1 MVGKFASMKKLKD
14 ISDQFTKIDSL
25 IVEIL
30 NCAAEDFLG
39 LNERFKEAY
48 SKSTYISSNAEEVFK
63 AYASSYTSDSLLSL
77 KELFKKFSQAKR
89 EANKYADLIVARIDE
104 VYDILESIDL
114 HSKNINQ
121 NLLTLKFLIANLKIS
136 GLDLDAD
143 QFIEQKDE
151 LFIEFNR
158 LVNKSKLTELELAK
172 SLHGNMKLLREGVD
186 RVKRNMRNADQQI
199 GIAIDIINES
209 IIVFS
214 EKQQELNINIPKL
227 QEYNK
232 KLRDSID
239 TIITNLQYHD
249 IIRQKIEHVQI
260 SHKEILSNLAT
271 ENNNEQQSYLS
282 QIGELVNIQSA
293 LLVRANK
300 EYQRAIEQ
308 IIEKFKTIGSIA
320 QTILQQCKDLKKI
333 QEITA
338 EQSFT
343 GVAQKLTNTTLP
355 VSKFL
360 SLLARVNNLLQSI
373 EHNVSQMVEIS
384 VVDDEAN
391 RFGELLLKR
400 IKQPELKLQPGL
412 IQQIESVTYDI
423 IASRYQI
430 GTLYLQLESK
440 IAEIDRLSSLISQ
453 NTKSQEWETIP
464 AILKEIAGNLLQCD
478 EKVEVLL
485 KGTLDASNELGDII
499 SKAVGQV
506 KYYEVFE
513 LKILEVIKLLNHI
526 YATLSGKEESQFDKD
541 DLEFMRKLYTM
552 ESEHK
557 IHNLVVK
564 GNAGID
570 DLPETDQ
577 DESSIEFF

>member
-1 MVGKFASMKKLKD
+1 MKKLKE
-14 ISDQFTKIDSL
+14 ISDQFSKIDSL

-48 SKSTYISSNAEEVFK
+48 SKSTYISSNAEEVFT
-63 AYASSYTSDSLLSL
+63 AYASSYTSESLLSL
-77 KELFKKFSQAKR
+77 KELFKKFSLAKR
-89 EANKYADLIVARIDE
+89 EANKYADSIVARIDE

-136 GLDLDAD
+136 GLDIDTD

-186 RVKRNMRNADQQI
+186 RVKKNMRNADQQI
-199 GIAIDIINES
+199 GIAIDIINDS
-209 IIVFS
+209 IVIFS

-232 KLRDSID
+232 KLRESID
-239 TIITNLQYHD
+239 SIITNLQYHD
-249 IIRQKIEHVQI
+249 IIRQKIEHVQV
-260 SHKEILSNLAT
+260 SHKEILNNLAN
-271 ENNNEQQSYLS
+271 ENNNEQQTYLS

-308 IIEKFKTIGSIA
+308 IIDKFKTIGSIA
-320 QTILQQCKDLKKI
+320 QTILQQCKDLKNI
-333 QEITA
+333 QELTA

-384 VVDDEAN
+384 ADDDEAN
-391 RFGELLLKR
+391 RFGEMLLKR
-400 IKQPELKLQPGL
+400 IKQPELKLQPNL
-412 IQQIESVTYDI
+412 IQQIETVTYDI
-423 IASRYQI
+423 IASRNQI
-430 GTLYLQLESK
+430 GTLYLQLNSK
-440 IAEIDRLSSLISQ
+440 IKEIDRLSSLISE

-464 AILKEIAGNLLQCD
+464 TTLKEIAGNLLQCD
-478 EKVEVLL
+478 EKVGLLL
-485 KGTLDASNELGDII
+485 KGKLDASNELGDII

>member
-249 IIRQKIEHVQI
+249 IIRQKIEHVQV

-478 EKVEVLL
+478 EKVGVLL
-485 KGTLDASNELGDII
+485 KGKLDASNELGDII

-564 GNAGID
+564 GNTGID

>member
-30 NCAAEDFLG
+30 NCASEDFLG

-89 EANKYADLIVARIDE
+89 EANKYADSIVARIDE

-249 IIRQKIEHVQI
+249 IIRQKIEHVQV

-400 IKQPELKLQPGL
+400 IKQPELKLQPSL

-478 EKVEVLL
+478 EKVGVLL

>member
-39 LNERFKEAY
+39 LSERFKEAY

-89 EANKYADLIVARIDE
+89 EANKYADSIVARIDE

-199 GIAIDIINES
+199 GIAIDIINEL

-249 IIRQKIEHVQI
+249 IIRQKIEHVQV

-464 AILKEIAGNLLQCD
+464 TILKEIAGNLLQCD
-478 EKVEVLL
+478 EKVGVLL

>member
-30 NCAAEDFLG
+30 NCASEDFLG

-249 IIRQKIEHVQI
+249 IIRQKIEHVQV

-478 EKVEVLL
+478 EKVGVLL
-485 KGTLDASNELGDII
+485 KGKLDASNELGDII
-499 SKAVGQV
+499 SKAVGHV

>member
-249 IIRQKIEHVQI
+249 IIRQKIEHVQV

-478 EKVEVLL
+478 EKVGVLL

-499 SKAVGQV
+499 SKAVGHV

>member
-1 MVGKFASMKKLKD
+1 MGGNLSIMKKLKE
-14 ISDQFTKIDSL
+14 ISDQFSKIDSL

-48 SKSTYISSNAEEVFK
+48 SKSTYISSNAEEVFT
-63 AYASSYTSDSLLSL
+63 AYASSYTSESLLSL
-77 KELFKKFSQAKR
+77 KELFKKFSLAKR
-89 EANKYADLIVARIDE
+89 EANKYADSIVARIDE

-136 GLDLDAD
+136 GLDIDTD

-186 RVKRNMRNADQQI
+186 RVKKNMRNADQQI
-199 GIAIDIINES
+199 GIAIDIINDS
-209 IIVFS
+209 IVIFS

-232 KLRDSID
+232 KLRESID
-239 TIITNLQYHD
+239 SIITNLQYHD
-249 IIRQKIEHVQI
+249 IIRQKIEHVQV
-260 SHKEILSNLAT
+260 SHKEILNNLAN
-271 ENNNEQQSYLS
+271 ENNNEQQTYLS

-308 IIEKFKTIGSIA
+308 IIDKFKTIGSIA
-320 QTILQQCKDLKKI
+320 QTILQQCKDLKNI
-333 QEITA
+333 QELTA

-384 VVDDEAN
+384 ADDDEAN
-391 RFGELLLKR
+391 RFGEMLLKR
-400 IKQPELKLQPGL
+400 IKQPELKLQPNL
-412 IQQIESVTYDI
+412 IQQIETVTYDI
-423 IASRYQI
+423 IASRNQI
-430 GTLYLQLESK
+430 GTLYLQLNSK
-440 IAEIDRLSSLISQ
+440 IKEIDRLSSLISE

-464 AILKEIAGNLLQCD
+464 TTLKEIAGNLLQCD
-478 EKVEVLL
+478 EKVGLLL
-485 KGTLDASNELGDII
+485 KGKLDASNELGDII

>member
-249 IIRQKIEHVQI
+249 IIRQKIEHVQV

-464 AILKEIAGNLLQCD
+464 TILKEIAGNLLQCD
-478 EKVEVLL
+478 EKVGVLL
-485 KGTLDASNELGDII
+485 KGKLDASNELGDII
-499 SKAVGQV
+499 SKAVDQV

-564 GNAGID
+564 GNTGID

>member
-1 MVGKFASMKKLKD
+1 MKKLKD

-249 IIRQKIEHVQI
+249 IIRQKIEHVQV

-478 EKVEVLL
+478 EKVGVLL
-485 KGTLDASNELGDII
+485 KGKLDASNELGDII
-499 SKAVGQV
+499 SKAVGHV